1 MLKMSKVAEA
11 EPLTFTVNLSFSAHE
26 IAQECRRQQ
35 PHPRKGKQV
44 YLNSLAV
51 YAVEYYLRCMGWESN
66 WESSDSRNSLML
78 KFLDVADLDVKQ
90 LGKLECRPVLQ
101 NAEVMHIP
109 ADVWSD
115 RVAYVAVRLSQSLRE
130 ATVLGFVRSPA
141 REVPLSKLRSPEEML
156 LYMSEIS
163 QAEPVNLRQWFDK
176 QFESGWQ
183 TLSELLSSEQMD
195 FALGYRPLEI
205 TRGREID
212 LGLQLEGKSVAL
224 VVSLLSGADEM
235 EVDMRVQVHPAK
247 DEIYLPSGLKLIV
260 IDESGEEVLETFS
273 RDADNFIQLEF
284 NAEEGEQFAVAM
296 TLGEAKVTQDFQL

>member
-1 MLKMSKVAEA
+1 MLKMSKVAET
-11 EPLTFTVNLSFSAHE
+11 EPLTFTVPLSFSAHE

-44 YLNSLAV
+44 YLNTLAV
-51 YAVEYYLRCMGWESN
+51 YAVEYYLRCMEWESN

-90 LGKLECRPVLQ
+90 LGKLECRPVLP

-109 ADVWSD
+109 ADAWSD
-115 RVAYVAVRLSQSLRE
+115 RVGYVAVRLSQSLRE
-130 ATVLGFVRSPA
+130 ATVLGFVKTPA
-141 REVPLSKLRSPEEML
+141 REVPLSQVRSLAEML
-156 LYMSEIS
+156 LYMSEIR
-163 QAEPVNLRQWFDK
+163 QAEPVNLRQWFDGII
-176 QFESGWQ
+176 ESGWQ
-183 TLSELLSSEQMD
+183 TLSELLSIEQMD

-212 LGLQLEGKSVAL
+212 LGMQLEGKSVAL

-247 DEIYLPSGLKLIV
+247 DEIYLPSGLKLTV

-273 RDADNFIQLEF
+273 READNFIQLQF
-284 NAEEGEQFAVAM
+284 SAEEGEQFAVAM
-296 TLGEAKVTQDFQL
+296 ALGEAKVTQDFHL